1 MRKNETVKAS
11 STPTAH
17 HDCVFCAS
25 ERVADGAGLA
35 RPEQA
40 GRIRAPRRALTGS
53 LTHKVGSC
61 SLPGRAQEDI
71 A

>member
-1 MRKNETVKAS
+1 MRMNEAVKAS

-25 ERVADGAGLA
+25 ERAAGGSGLA

-40 GRIRAPRRALTGS
+40 GRTRAPGRALTGG
-53 LTHKVGSC
+53 LTHKVVGRN
-61 SLPGRAQEDI
+61 LPGRAQEDI